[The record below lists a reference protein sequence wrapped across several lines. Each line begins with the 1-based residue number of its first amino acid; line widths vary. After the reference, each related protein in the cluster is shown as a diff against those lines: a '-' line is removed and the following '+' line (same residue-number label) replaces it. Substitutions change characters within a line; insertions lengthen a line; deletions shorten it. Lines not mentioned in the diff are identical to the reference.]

1 MSLQTRIDEDLKAAM
16 KAGDEARKLALRSIK
31 TAIIRAQKQ
40 EDNRPLSDEEILA
53 VLRKEA
59 KQRRESITAFEQ
71 GGRPDLA
78 ARERAELA
86 VIESYLP
93 AQLDAEAIRQQAQ
106 AVIAEVGATGPR
118 DMGKVMGRLMPL
130 LAGKADGR
138 LVNQIVRE
146 LLGVAS

>member
-1 MSLQTRIDEDLKAAM
+1 MSLQARIDDDLKAAM
-16 KAGDEARKLALRSIK
+16 KAGEEARKLALRSIK

-40 EDNRPLSDEEILA
+40 EDNRPLRDEEILA
-53 VLRKEA
+53 ILRKEA
-59 KQRRESITAFEQ
+59 KQRRESIAAFEQ

-78 ARERAELA
+78 ERERAELA

-118 DMGKVMGRLMPL
+118 DMGKVMGKLMPL